1 MERPRWSTSRPSS
14 RFYTVSRALSLHY
27 AMRPGTAHFIGYYD
41 SGLASDI
48 DTSNS
53 TSSMLFFLGNCLVSW
68 QSLK

>member
-1 MERPRWSTSRPSS
+1 
-14 RFYTVSRALSLHY
+14 
-27 AMRPGTAHFIGYYD
+27 MRPGTAHFIGYYD